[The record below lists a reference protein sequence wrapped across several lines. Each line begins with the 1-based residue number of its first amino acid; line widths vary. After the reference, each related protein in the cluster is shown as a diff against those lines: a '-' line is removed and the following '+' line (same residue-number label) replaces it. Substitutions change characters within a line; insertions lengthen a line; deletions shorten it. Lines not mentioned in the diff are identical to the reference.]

1 MKNSIKGI
9 TLVALVVTI
18 VVLLIL
24 AGISITMLTGD
35 NGIINQAQKAK
46 TSTEYAQWEEL
57 IDLAIIDAESKNEDA
72 TLDNVIDELIDD
84 EIIDDEIIDDE
95 SQVDTGTGAITTNE
109 PSYVIED
116 KLDDYLSNP
125 NYSVDIEESEIA
137 SQELFDYEIIE
148 ETA

>member
-84 EIIDDEIIDDE
+84 EIIDDE

-109 PSYVIED
+109 LSYVIED